1 MKPDFTEIEFH
12 EYFAT
17 MAPHD
22 VAFLKKNNNH
32 NKIKK
37 VELEF
42 PKIHF
47 CVM

>member
-22 VAFLKKNNNH
+22 VAFLKK
-32 NKIKK
+32 KK
-37 VELEF
+37 
-42 PKIHF
+42 
-47 CVM
+47 